1 MRGRAGRVRPTINRL
16 EVIEGP
22 RMRERSR
29 VSFRSGKVD
38 LRGYLY
44 LPDAADD
51 RQVPCVVLCHC
62 FSGTTDRLT
71 MHADWFAAAGLAAL
85 LLPELRG
92 ERR

>member
-1 MRGRAGRVRPTINRL
+1 
-16 EVIEGP
+16 
-22 RMRERSR
+22 MRERSR